1 MSEGLDPEVT
11 AHKNSNPAKP
21 GLNRRDFL
29 SLAALATTGA
39 GIAAGLQGC
48 SSKGTTATASNS
60 AWKFGILSDT
70 QWLAT
75 DDGYNPDSSA
85 IAIIQAANQA
95 FIDNGAKFVIH
106 VGDLDNDAYTGS
118 TSGLSGEAI
127 RALFAQPLYNEG
139 IGFFPLRGN
148 HDNLASIATLFQS
161 YYPQTQGGSHNASP
175 AAVTSVSNPDSAT
188 QPSPSISGATFT
200 LGSNFSSPD
209 PWGTGNLKGLSY
221 SFDYSSARFILLDQ
235 FTPTDGSASSY
246 TQDSSISKQQSWI
259 TSRLN
264 GRGSGTLAFVFAHKG
279 LITQNHRDVL
289 FGEYPNSANEAVS
302 GATDT
307 FIKSLAS
314 NNAPLFFC
322 GHDHM
327 HDRSLVYTMDGKTA
341 SIMQQ
346 VCQSDSS
353 KFYTPS
359 IPANDIAYN
368 SPARQVP
375 IRQELYTVGYYIVT
389 IDGQNA
395 TVDYY
400 AADVN
405 ASTTDTGSN
414 PEFLITTTPALN
426 FTLRETYGY
435 SLIGKQFQIKQGA
448 SFTAITDTSSLTYG
462 TVLKVLSGSN
472 QSVATGSSSSK
483 TASTSGSDY
492 SGRALVRVVNT
503 GWASDSKV
511 ISDVLYLWGLQSAIG
526 STQCETYTI
535 QLSFATASITVTQL
549 KSGNFGLA
557 TQDSSGNWV
566 NAINGNNGGVTKF
579 VDGAW
584 TSSYSLGTYGIDRT
598 NGVVWAVINYGGKFA
613 VANNI

>member
-1 MSEGLDPEVT
+1 MSEGPEPEVT
-11 AHKNSNPAKP
+11 ARTQSNSTKS
-21 GLNRRDFL
+21 GINRRDFL
-29 SLAALATTGA
+29 SLAALMTAGA
-39 GIAAGLQGC
+39 GVVAGLQGC
-48 SSKGTTATASNS
+48 SSKGTTAAATSS
-60 AWKFGILSDT
+60 AWKFGVLSDT
-70 QWLAT
+70 QWLAS

-95 FIDNGAKFVIH
+95 FIDNGVKFVIH
-106 VGDLDNDAYTGS
+106 VGDLDNDAYSGT
-118 TSGLSGEAI
+118 TSGLAGEAA

-148 HDNLASIATLFQS
+148 HDDLASIATLFQS
-161 YYPQTQGGSHNASP
+161 YYPQTQGGNQNASP
-175 AAVTSVSNPDSAT
+175 AAVTGFSNPDSAT
-188 QPSPSISGATFT
+188 QPSPSVSGTTFA

-221 SFDYSSARFILLDQ
+221 SFDYSNARFVLLDQ
-235 FTPTDGSASSY
+235 FTPTDGTASGY
-246 TQDSSISKQQSWI
+246 VKDASIAKQQSWI
-259 TSRLN
+259 TTRLS
-264 GRGSGTLAFVFAHKG
+264 GRGTGTLAFVFAHKG
-279 LITQNHRDVL
+279 LITQNHKDIL
-289 FGEYPNSANEAVS
+289 FGEYPNSANETVS

-307 FIKSLAS
+307 FIKSLAN

-327 HDRSLVYTMDGKTA
+327 HDRSLVYTMDGKSA
-341 SIMQQ
+341 CIMQQ

-359 IPANDIAYN
+359 IPANDVTYN
-368 SPARQVP
+368 SPTRQVP
-375 IRQELYTVGYYIVT
+375 IRQELYTVGYYIVS
-389 IDGQNA
+389 IDGENA

-405 ASTTDTGSN
+405 ATTTDTGAN
-414 PEFLITTTPALN
+414 PEFLITTTPTLN

-435 SLIGKQFQIKQGA
+435 SPLGKQFQIKQGA
-448 SFTAITDTSSLTYG
+448 SFTSITDTSSLTYG
-462 TVLKVLSGSN
+462 TVVKILSGTN
-472 QSVATGSSSSK
+472 QSVATSSSSSK

-503 GWASDSKV
+503 GWSSDSAV
-511 ISDVLYLWGLQSAIG
+511 ISDVLYLWGMQSAIG
-526 STQCETYTI
+526 STQCETYVL

-557 TQDSSGNWV
+557 TQDSSENWV

-584 TSSYSLGTYGIDRT
+584 KSGYSLGTYGVDRS
-598 NGVVWAVINYGGKFA
+598 NGVVWAVLNYGGKFA